1 MSPISSGDQA
11 GRLRSRVAGRRAR
24 IVTVTSGKG
33 GVGKTTLVANLGLE
47 LARLGKS
54 VLMFDGDLG
63 LANLAILFNQA
74 PKRTLEDALSGRCS
88 LDDVVLPITDKLTL
102 LPASN
107 GASRLADLGDD
118 DRAALV
124 SDITRLG
131 SGSDILLIDTGAGIG
146 ATVQSL
152 VGVADRAFLVTTHE
166 PTALSDAYG
175 LLKSIRKGLAGGGP
189 RIEVVV
195 NMAVS
200 HAQARDTHARLGRLT
215 ERFPGFTPPL
225 AVVVPR
231 DESVG
236 EAVVRQEPLTRV
248 YPYAQATRAIASL
261 ARMMAD
267 TRGTDYAISNDVTLA
282 VPVRR

>member
-1 MSPISSGDQA
+1 MSDYTNDQA
-11 GRLRSRVAGRRAR
+11 GRLRARVAGRRAR

-74 PKRTLEDALSGRCS
+74 PKRTLEDALAGRCG
-88 LDDVVLPITDKLTL
+88 LEDVVLTINERLTL
-102 LPASN
+102 LPAST
-107 GASRLADLGDD
+107 GATRLADLGDD

-124 SDITRLG
+124 QDIARLCR
-131 SGSDILLIDTGAGIG
+131 GSDVLLIDTGAGIG
-146 ATVQSL
+146 AIVQAL
-152 VGVADRAFLVTTHE
+152 IGVADRAFLVTTHE

-175 LLKSIRKGLAGGGP
+175 LVKSIRRGLAGSGP
-189 RIEVVV
+189 RIEIVV
-195 NMAVS
+195 NMAQS

-215 ERFPGFTPPL
+215 ERFLGFTPPL
-225 AVVVPR
+225 AAVVPR
-231 DESVG
+231 DEAVG
-236 EAVVRQEPLTRV
+236 EAIVRQEPLTRV
-248 YPYAQATRAIASL
+248 YPYAQATRAIAAL
-261 ARMMAD
+261 ARLMAD
-267 TRGTDYAISNDVTLA
+267 NRGSDHATSHSIPLA

>member
-1 MSPISSGDQA
+1 MSDYTNDQA
-11 GRLRSRVAGRRAR
+11 GRLRARVAGRRAR

-74 PKRTLEDALSGRCS
+74 PKRTLEDALAGRCG
-88 LDDVVLPITDKLTL
+88 LEDVVLTINERLTL
-102 LPASN
+102 LPAST
-107 GASRLADLGDD
+107 GATRLADLGDD

-124 SDITRLG
+124 QDIARLG
-131 SGSDILLIDTGAGIG
+131 NGSDVLLIDTGAGIG
-146 ATVQSL
+146 AIVQAL
-152 VGVADRAFLVTTHE
+152 IGVADRAFLVTTHE

-175 LLKSIRKGLAGGGP
+175 LVKSIRRGLAGSGP
-189 RIEVVV
+189 RIEIVV
-195 NMAVS
+195 NMAQS

-215 ERFPGFTPPL
+215 ERFLGFTPPL
-225 AVVVPR
+225 AAVVPR
-231 DESVG
+231 DEAVG
-236 EAVVRQEPLTRV
+236 EAIVRQEPLTRV
-248 YPYAQATRAIASL
+248 YPYAQATRAIAAL
-261 ARMMAD
+261 ARLMAD
-267 TRGTDYAISNDVTLA
+267 NRGSDHATSHSIPLA

>member
-1 MSPISSGDQA
+1 MSDYTNDQA
-11 GRLRSRVAGRRAR
+11 GRLRARVAGRRAR

-74 PKRTLEDALSGRCS
+74 PKRTLEDALAGRCG
-88 LDDVVLPITDKLTL
+88 LEDVVLTINERLTL
-102 LPASN
+102 LPAST
-107 GASRLADLGDD
+107 GATRLADLGDD

-124 SDITRLG
+124 QDIARLG
-131 SGSDILLIDTGAGIG
+131 RGSDVLLIDTGAGIG
-146 ATVQSL
+146 AIVQAL
-152 VGVADRAFLVTTHE
+152 IGVADRAFLVTTHE

-175 LLKSIRKGLAGGGP
+175 LVKSIRRGLAGSGP
-189 RIEVVV
+189 RIEIVV
-195 NMAVS
+195 NMAQS

-215 ERFPGFTPPL
+215 ERFLGFTPPL
-225 AVVVPR
+225 AAVVPR
-231 DESVG
+231 DEAVG
-236 EAVVRQEPLTRV
+236 EAIVRQEPLTRV
-248 YPYAQATRAIASL
+248 YPYAQATRAIAAL
-261 ARMMAD
+261 ARLMAD
-267 TRGTDYAISNDVTLA
+267 NRGSDHATSHSIPLA